1 MFGVPTLQ
9 VPQISVW
16 AACGVNLQLPPH
28 EGPSVTSCLYL
39 KIEVRENGSGSLPG
53 AIPQVIFLTEPSG
66 AYLLVGSRRTPQ
78 ASPAL
83 TTHAGIGHPISL
95 H

>member
-28 EGPSVTSCLYL
+28 KGPSVTSCLCP
-39 KIEVRENGSGSLPG
+39 KIEVRENGSGFLPG

-66 AYLLVGSRRTPQ
+66 AYLPVGSCRAPPP
-78 ASPAL
+78 PAL